1 LLYQKN
7 KIMKTLER
15 QIKPKKQMG
24 KFATIE
30 EASQYKVNIANEIL
44 ARVKNWDEFSEAN
57 GSSKQ

>member
-1 LLYQKN
+1 
-7 KIMKTLER
+7 MKTLER

-30 EASQYKVNIANEIL
+30 EASQYKGNIANEIL